1 MAKKK
6 GLSQL
11 PEDNTIH
18 PDTVITIKGEKPTV
32 EQVTKI
38 VKALTEAGPMAID
51 TSKAEFT
58 SLENAD
64 DKEVLDA
71 FIKNPEMKKQAGAL
85 AFEIQKEFTNWFSIP
100 QVVKKFQ
107 TETAEAA
114 KKIEMLM
121 LFNYCIG
128 KVEKGKPFF
137 KIDIDHRA
145 QRRLIMEEIAEHEG
159 KILFLREKLGK
170 LD

>member
-6 GLSQL
+6 GLGYL

-18 PDTVITIKGEKPTV
+18 PDTHKGQEDVSKTNTPL
-32 EQVTKI
+32 E
-38 VKALTEAGPMAID
+38 
-51 TSKAEFT
+51 TS
-58 SLENAD
+58 S

-71 FIKNPEMKKQAGAL
+71 FINNPEMKKQAGTL

-100 QVVKKFQ
+100 QIVKKFK
-107 TETAEAA
+107 TDTAEAA

-137 KIDIDHRA
+137 RIDIDHRA
-145 QRRLIMEEIAEHEG
+145 QRRLIMDEIAEYEG
-159 KILFLREKLGK
+159 KILFLKEKLGK

>member
-6 GLSQL
+6 GLGQL

-18 PDTVITIKGEKPTV
+18 LDTHKNQEGNSN
-32 EQVTKI
+32 
-38 VKALTEAGPMAID
+38 TES
-51 TSKAEFT
+51 TT
-58 SLENAD
+58 LENAS
-64 DKEVLDA
+64 DKEILDA
-71 FIKNPEMKKQAGAL
+71 FINNPEMKKQAGTL

-100 QVVKKFQ
+100 QIVKKFQ
-107 TETAEAA
+107 TETTEAA
-114 KKIEMLM
+114 KKIEMLI

-145 QRRLIMEEIAEHEG
+145 QRRLIMEEIAEYEG
-159 KILFLREKLGK
+159 KILFLKEKLGK

>member
-1 MAKKK
+1 MAKKAVK
-6 GLSQL
+6 IEDIAKVALAT
-11 PEDNTIH
+11 EDNTTVSNGKRNTTH
-18 PDTVITIKGEKPTV
+18 AEMVTKPDTELAV
-32 EQVTKI
+32 
-38 VKALTEAGPMAID
+38 
-51 TSKAEFT
+51 
-58 SLENAD
+58 LEGAS

-71 FIKNPEMKKQAGAL
+71 FIQNPEMKKQAGTL

-100 QVVKKFQ
+100 QIVKKFQ
-107 TETAEAA
+107 TETTEAA

-145 QRRLIMEEIAEHEG
+145 QRRLIMEEIAEYEG
-159 KILFLREKLGK
+159 KILFLKEKLGK